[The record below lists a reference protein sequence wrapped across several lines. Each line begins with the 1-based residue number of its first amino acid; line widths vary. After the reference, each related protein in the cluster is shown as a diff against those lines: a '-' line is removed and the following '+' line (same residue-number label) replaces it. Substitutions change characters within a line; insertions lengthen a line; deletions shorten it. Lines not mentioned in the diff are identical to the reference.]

1 MESHITFGLTRQT
14 DNGSAWSFSFMYA
27 PEKSVTGP
35 NMFDPTQT
43 ITLSMDQFEVEMA
56 YRF

>member
-1 MESHITFGLTRQT
+1 
-14 DNGSAWSFSFMYA
+14 MYA

>member
-1 MESHITFGLTRQT
+1 
-14 DNGSAWSFSFMYA
+14 MYA

-43 ITLSMDQFEVEMA
+43 IELSMDQFEFELS
-56 YRF
+56 YLF